1 MKKIFI
7 AAFIALTLSA
17 CNEDDRLA
25 NDDNRGERIAG
36 FAQPIQSVSYF
47 EDLGQVTV
55 NVPVTLLGLGNGQ
68 APTEPIEV
76 AYQVDATASTAVEG
90 LEYNFADNTR
100 KVTIPAGSTFANIPL
115 LVNTGDLNASSA
127 TKLVLTLTQASAGT
141 VVLQSSKQISVAFVG
156 CLADLAGT
164 YTAVTVNA
172 NTGGTLTQLNQ
183 AITETGINSFITQN
197 TGTFNP
203 GQAPNQGFHF
213 TVLCGEINVASQ
225 GLFNGQYAG
234 NEVVG
239 VPDSSGAAG
248 HVIDA
253 NSFSI
258 KYKANGGG
266 GVYSTWT
273 TTYTRN

>member
-17 CNEDDRLA
+17 CNDDDRLA
-25 NDDNRGERIAG
+25 NDDLRGDKVAG
-36 FAQPIQSVSYF
+36 FAQAIQSVSYF

-68 APTEPIEV
+68 APSEPIEITYEV
-76 AYQVDATASTAVEG
+76 NTAASTAVEG
-90 LEYNFADNTR
+90 TEYNFIDNSR
-100 KVTIPAGSTFANIPL
+100 KVVIPAGSTFANIPL
-115 LVNTGDLNASSA
+115 LVNTGTLNESSA
-127 TKLVLTLTQASAGT
+127 TKLVLNLTQASAGT
-141 VVLQSSKQISVAFVG
+141 VVLQSSKEVAVTFVG

-172 NTGGTLTQLNQ
+172 ATGAVFTQANQ
-183 AITETGINSFITQN
+183 TIFETGINSFRTTN
-197 TGTFNP
+197 TGTFSP
-203 GQAPNQGFHF
+203 GQAPNQGFNF
-213 TVLCGEINVASQ
+213 TVLCGEVDVPSQ
-225 GLFNGQYAG
+225 GLFNGQYS

-239 VPDSSGAAG
+239 VPDETGADG
-248 HVIDA
+248 HVINS
-253 NSFSI
+253 NSFAI

-266 GVYSTWT
+266 GVYTTWT

>member
-7 AAFIALTLSA
+7 AAFVALTLSA
-17 CNEDDRLA
+17 CNDDDRLA
-25 NDDNRGERIAG
+25 NDDLKGDRIAG
-36 FAQPIQSVSYF
+36 FAQAIQSVSYF

-55 NVPVTLLGLGNGQ
+55 NVPVTLLGLGNGE
-68 APTEPIEV
+68 APSQPVEITYEL
-76 AYQVDATASTAVEG
+76 DAAASTAVEG
-90 LEYNFADNTR
+90 VEYNFVDNTR
-100 KVTIPAGSTFANIPL
+100 KVTIPAGATFANIPL
-115 LVNTGDLNASSA
+115 LVNTGDLNSSSA
-127 TKLVLTLTQASAGT
+127 TKVVINLTQASAGT
-141 VVLQSSKQISVAFVG
+141 VVLQSSKQVSVTFVG

-172 NTGGTLTQLNQ
+172 ATGSTFTQVNQ
-183 AITETGINSFITQN
+183 TITETGINSFITTN
-197 TGTFNP
+197 TGTFSP
-203 GQAPNQGFHF
+203 GQAPNQGFNF
-213 TVLCGEINVASQ
+213 SVLCGEIDVPSQ
-225 GLFNGQYAG
+225 GLFNGQYT

-239 VPDSSGAAG
+239 VPDSSGADG

-266 GVYSTWT
+266 GVYTTWT